1 MRSIRIARA
10 ERPISPRAYPRAGRQ
25 GAKAGTRERVP
36 TVLGELSRRVARWA
50 LAPRRAKAGPSQTAR
65 PVHTHAQGLV
75 VSIGRRGV
83 HVSGSSSRAESLLRL
98 ISFSRVGCR
107 SDPVSREALL
117 RGCKHPSSELQKET
131 LAEKSSASAV
141 GVPNRNRAMRGASA
155 KRRQDAHRPCDIG

>member
-1 MRSIRIARA
+1 MRRIRIASA

-83 HVSGSSSRAESLLRL
+83 HVSGSSRAESLLRL
-98 ISFSRVGCR
+98 ISFSRAGCR
-107 SDPVSREALL
+107 SDPVSREAPATGVQTPVIRTPKRDSCRKKL
-117 RGCKHPSSELQKET
+117 
-131 LAEKSSASAV
+131 ASAV

>member
-1 MRSIRIARA
+1 MRRIRIASA

-83 HVSGSSSRAESLLRL
+83 HVSGSSRAESLLRL
-98 ISFSRVGCR
+98 ISFSRAGCR

-117 RGCKHPSSELQKET
+117 RGCKHPSSELQKEA
-131 LAEKSSASAV
+131 LAEKFS
-141 GVPNRNRAMRGASA
+141 
-155 KRRQDAHRPCDIG
+155 KRRRRSKPKSRHERSFGEETPGRPSAL

>member
-83 HVSGSSSRAESLLRL
+83 HVSGSSRAESLLRL
-98 ISFSRVGCR
+98 ISFSRVGMPIGSGLARGSATGVQTPVIRTPKRDSCR
-107 SDPVSREALL
+107 KKLS
-117 RGCKHPSSELQKET
+117 
-131 LAEKSSASAV
+131 
-141 GVPNRNRAMRGASA
+141 
-155 KRRQDAHRPCDIG
+155 KRRRRSKPKSRQERSFGEETPGRPSAL

>member
-1 MRSIRIARA
+1 MRRIRIASA

-83 HVSGSSSRAESLLRL
+83 HVSGSLRSSRAESLLRL
-98 ISFSRVGCR
+98 ISFSRAGCR

-131 LAEKSSASAV
+131 LAAQGS
-141 GVPNRNRAMRGASA
+141 
-155 KRRQDAHRPCDIG
+155 KRRRRSKPKSRHERSFGEETPGRPSAL

>member
-1 MRSIRIARA
+1 MRRIRIASA

-83 HVSGSSSRAESLLRL
+83 HVSGSLRSSRAESLLRL
-98 ISFSRVGCR
+98 ISFSRAGCR
-107 SDPVSREALL
+107 SDPVSREAML

-131 LAEKSSASAV
+131 LAESAV

>member
-1 MRSIRIARA
+1 MRRIRIASA

-83 HVSGSSSRAESLLRL
+83 HVSGSLRSSRAESLLRL
-98 ISFSRVGCR
+98 ISFSRAGCR
-107 SDPVSREALL
+107 SDPVSREAML
-117 RGCKHPSSELQKET
+117 RGGCKHPSSELQKET

-141 GVPNRNRAMRGASA
+141 GVPNRKSRHERSFGEETPGSPSA
-155 KRRQDAHRPCDIG
+155 L